1 MVRPQDVLSAF
12 AIHVQIA
19 VGREANSRRKWL
31 GGKEVGK
38 NCSIGYIRFEKT

>member
-1 MVRPQDVLSAF
+1 MTSPPNILPAF